1 MKRRITSLFLI
12 LLILCALSACS
23 KSSGNAQESLKT
35 ITDCMGRKVEIPQ
48 NPRNVACMYSSIA
61 HMMAVLDVETA
72 IAGAPKGVKSDVLMV
87 MKYPGIQE
95 TATPYQEGAINVEE
109 LLRIDADL
117 ALIRYSTAAS
127 KGETEKL
134 DKLGI
139 PYLVVD
145 YRNMEELETALKV
158 MGQAFNRQ
166 EKAEDY
172 IRFQRET
179 VAMVTAR
186 VGEIPREQQPAV
198 YHSVNEAIRTD
209 GIGDIGGEI
218 MEKAA
223 VRDISIEKGVEST
236 GGDKTC
242 TTLEEIYK
250 WDPDA
255 FIANEFSVTQ
265 YILSDS
271 KWAGLTAVRQGK
283 VYTLPV
289 GATRWC
295 HPGSIEAHMAVLA
308 IAQMFYPDKFQDID
322 MNQYTA
328 DYYRNYFGLELD
340 AATVEKI
347 LQGRGMRNSNDPVRQ

>member
-1 MKRRITSLFLI
+1 MKKRVICIF
-12 LLILCALSACS
+12 LLILILCTLSACS
-23 KSSGNAQESLKT
+23 KNSGNSQESLKT
-35 ITDCMGRKVEIPQ
+35 VTDCMGRKVEIPE
-48 NPRNVACMYSSIA
+48 NPQNVACMYSSIA
-61 HMMAVLDVETA
+61 HIMAMLDVETV
-72 IAGAPKGVKSDVLMV
+72 IAGAPKGVKNDVLMV
-87 MKYPGIQE
+87 MKYPEIQQ

-117 ALIRYSTAAS
+117 ALIRYSTAAN
-127 KGETEKL
+127 KGETDKL
-134 DKLGI
+134 NKLGI

-145 YRNMEELETALKV
+145 YRNMEELETALNV

-166 EKAEDY
+166 ERAEDY

-179 VAMVTAR
+179 VAMVTDR
-186 VGEIPREQQPAV
+186 LRGISKEEQPAV

-209 GIGDIGGEI
+209 GKGDIGGEI

-223 VRDISIEKGVEST
+223 VRNISIEKGVEST

-255 FIANEFSVTQ
+255 FIANEFSVTE

-295 HPGSIEAHMAVLA
+295 HPGSIEAHMAVLS
-308 IAQMFYPDKFQDID
+308 IARMFYPDKFQDID

-328 DYYRNYFGLELD
+328 DYYRTYFGLDLD
-340 AATVEKI
+340 DTTIEKI
-347 LQGRGMRNSNDPVRQ
+347 LQGKGMRNSNDPVRQ